1 MVDLGKL
8 LGGGFDTKK
17 LQQVIDLVWD
27 NKDDLANSAQ
37 FAKDIPD
44 LIRTLASGP
53 CTKVWISPP
62 KSVFPSSRR
71 PLVWCCRSNAI
82 RNTAT

>member
-37 FAKDIPD
+37 FAKDIP
-44 LIRTLASGP
+44 
-53 CTKVWISPP
+53 
-62 KSVFPSSRR
+62 SRR
-71 PLVWCCRSNAI
+71 PGSGSRP
-82 RNTAT
+82 RTGG